1 MKGYYKMPAATAN
14 AIDPEGWLHTG
25 DLGTMDANGYVRTTG
40 RIKEVIVREEETI
53 YPAEIEE
60 ILFSHPED
68 LKRAGIRRPGR
79 TSGEDVAAWIK
90 PEEGAVITEDE
101 VLRYCRGKLPDSR
114 LPRYIKFVNE
124 FPTTP
129 LGKVQK
135 FRMREIAIK
144 EYGLG

>member
-1 MKGYYKMPAATAN
+1 M
-14 AIDPEGWLHTG
+14 
-25 DLGTMDANGYVRTTG
+25 RTTG
-40 RIKEVIVREEETI
+40 RIKEVIVSGEETI

-60 ILFSHPED
+60 ILFSHP
-68 LKRAGIRRPGR
+68 KISNAQVFGVPGGP
-79 TSGEDVAAWIK
+79 SGEDIAAWIK

-101 VLRYCRGKLPDSR
+101 VLRYCREKLPVSR
-114 LPRYIKFVNE
+114 LPRYIKFVQV

-135 FRMREIAIK
+135 FRMREIAVK